1 MKTAV
6 IAIPTTQ
13 NLLDEHFGHCNSFT
27 LFTVNNE
34 TIEKTESMD
43 APPHVPGKLPHWLAE
58 KGVTDVIAGG
68 MGQGAITIFNSL
80 NINVFVGAP
89 KQNPADI
96 IAGFLSKTLVLNAN
110 NCHH

>member
-1 MKTAV
+1 MKNLV
-6 IAIPTTQ
+6 VAIPTTE
-13 NLLDEHFGHCNSFT
+13 NMLDEHFGHCK
-27 LFTVNNE
+27 LFTFY
-34 TIEKTESMD
+34 TIENGIIVQTKTID

-68 MGQGAITIFNSL
+68 MGQGAINIFNSL

-89 KQNPADI
+89 KQNPAVI